1 MRIIGRKLLCTRS
14 PAVAIAACIAALIG
28 VQADGAE
35 PIDTVIVY
43 AQKRP
48 AVLAD
53 VPLSVATL
61 SDRQLAAAGIDDLDS
76 LAVHAPVFDL
86 QRSVGVATT
95 TLRIRRIGTLGNVPT
110 LEPAVG
116 LFVDGAYRQRSFLA
130 ADLLEAGRVEILAG
144 PQSTLY
150 GRNVSAGVVALYTR
164 EPPGE
169 LQGWGELT
177 RGALDLAGLPGVF
190 EMKAGIGGPLSPTV
204 SATLAGAH
212 SNHGHTLFN
221 ALPDM
226 PDGNDLWRWTWR
238 GQVQW
243 SKDVLHVRLLAGYS
257 QETDDQGES
266 DVYLAP
272 GSRSAAAAATLA
284 QRGLAPICPDNVPDN
299 RRTCSIAT
307 NQLDLTATDLTLV
320 ADTSLAQGWTLTST
334 TSWDRYDA
342 RRIEDDA
349 VQLFAPILYFHDL
362 QKGDAVQEELRVASP
377 VDARLSWLAGLFY
390 YRNTFERGARGREP
404 TFGPNGALAFGPVW
418 PVPFALPEQHGVHDS
433 RTRAQY
439 WSAFA
444 EATWSIV
451 PRLQL
456 ISGVRWHQED
466 RRAAIANSVTQPGAS
481 VVAAV
486 LTPAVSA
493 TGEPVNGEVSRS
505 SDALTWSITPRY
517 RISDRLMTYATLAR
531 GSKPGGFNNGTGNAP
546 LAAREFGDETIRHYE
561 LGARATTPRAQFSAT
576 AFRTE
581 YHDYQDAVFVLAQF
595 AVGNVERV
603 DLQGFELAGSAALGV
618 RTNLDATVSYA
629 DLKYARHTAGMCYPG
644 RTPDGSLPGSCD
656 LSGQRPLNA
665 PPWELH
671 LGLEHEAPMS
681 WGSLGGRLDW
691 SWTDRYETTFSADPR
706 RRQDAYHDL
715 GARVAARIGT
725 TYEIALWGRNLLDEN
740 VVQITGLLNFFNDA
754 SWQSFLGEPRSYG
767 LTLRA
772 RF

>member
-1 MRIIGRKLLCTRS
+1 MRRKVPGLG
-14 PAVAIAACIAALIG
+14 AACIAALTI
-28 VQADGAE
+28 VQAQAE
-35 PIDTVIVY
+35 PIDTVVVY
-43 AQKRP
+43 AQKRA
-48 AVLAD
+48 AVLAE
-53 VPLSVATL
+53 VPMSVTTL
-61 SDRQLAAAGIDDLDS
+61 SDRQLAAAGVDDLDS
-76 LAVHAPVFDL
+76 LAVHAPVLDL
-86 QRSVGVATT
+86 QRSVGVTTT

-130 ADLLEAGRVEILAG
+130 ADLLDIGRVEVLAG

-164 EPPGE
+164 EPPAQ

-177 RGALDLAGLPGVF
+177 GGALDVADSPGIF
-190 EMKAGIGGPLSPTV
+190 AMKAGVGGPLSPTV

-212 SNHGHTLFN
+212 SKHGHTLFN
-221 ALPDM
+221 ALPGM
-226 PDGNDLWRWTWR
+226 PDGDDLSRWTWR

-243 SKDVLHVRLLAGYS
+243 SKDALRLRLFAGYS
-257 QETDDQGES
+257 QEADDQGES

-272 GSRSAAAAATLA
+272 GSRSAVAAATLA

-299 RRTCSIAT
+299 RRTCSVAT

-320 ADTSLAQGWTLTST
+320 ADASLARGWTLTST
-334 TSWDRYDA
+334 TAWDRYDA

-362 QKGDAVQEELRVASP
+362 QKGDAIQQELRVTTP
-377 VDARLSWLAGLFY
+377 VDAPISWLAGLFY

-404 TFGPNGALAFGPVW
+404 TFGPNGALAFDPVW
-418 PVPFALPEQHGVHDS
+418 PVPFALPDQYGLHDS
-433 RTRAQY
+433 RTRAEY

-444 EATWSIV
+444 EATWSIA

-456 ISGVRWHQED
+456 TTGVRWHQED
-466 RRAAIANSVTQPGAS
+466 RRASIANSVTLPGAS
-481 VVAAV
+481 IIAAA
-486 LTPAVSA
+486 LTPAASP
-493 TGEPVNGEVSRS
+493 TGAPVNGEVSRS
-505 SDALTWSITPRY
+505 SDTLTWSVTPRY
-517 RISDRLMTYATLAR
+517 RVSDSLMTYATVAR

-546 LAAREFGDETIRHYE
+546 LASREFGDETIRHYE
-561 LGARATTPRAQFSAT
+561 LGARATGDRAQLAAS

-603 DLQGFELAGSAALGV
+603 DLTGFELAGSAAVGE
-618 RTNLDATVSYA
+618 RTHLDATVSYA

-644 RTPDGSLPGSCD
+644 RTPDGSLPQSCD
-656 LSGQRPLNA
+656 LSGERPLDA

-671 LGLEHEAPMS
+671 LGLEHEAPAS
-681 WGSLGGRLDW
+681 WGSLSGRLDW
-691 SWTDRYETTFSADPR
+691 SWADRYQTTFSADPR
-706 RRQDAYHDL
+706 RMQDAYHDL
-715 GARVAARIGT
+715 GARLTARVGD
-725 TYEIALWGRNLLDEN
+725 TYEVTLWGRNLLDEN

-772 RF
+772 SF